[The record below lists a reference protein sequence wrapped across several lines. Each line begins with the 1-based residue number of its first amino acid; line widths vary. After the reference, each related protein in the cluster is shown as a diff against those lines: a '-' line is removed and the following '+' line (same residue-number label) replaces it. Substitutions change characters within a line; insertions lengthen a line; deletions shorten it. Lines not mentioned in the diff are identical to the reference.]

1 MKEKPAVAEFK
12 VDNAMKADETTRK
25 GDELIQS
32 KIKVNDGQV
41 PILHYRNMLEAGQIV
56 AIMANRPLT
65 DKLAL
70 VKFLGKF
77 VPFDVTPFRI
87 AATCNAPV
95 IFCFAFKTGF
105 KSYEFIVDA
114 PRFYQFTPG
123 ADKDA
128 LARSWVQDFASRLEK
143 EVKKHPYQWLNFFP
157 IFSIAPRRI

>member
-1 MKEKPAVAEFK
+1 MIIAEFK